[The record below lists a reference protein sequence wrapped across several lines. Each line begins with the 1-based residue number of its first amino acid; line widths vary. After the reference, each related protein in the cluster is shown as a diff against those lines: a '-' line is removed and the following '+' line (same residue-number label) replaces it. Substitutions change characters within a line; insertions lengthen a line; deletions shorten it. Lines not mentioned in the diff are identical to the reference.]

1 MNKSFLHTTKMLSGL
16 DEVPVGLGSENL
28 GGGGGGGFAVH
39 TTIQKTIYQ
48 K

>member
-1 MNKSFLHTTKMLSGL
+1 MFSGL
-16 DEVPVGLGSENL
+16 DEVPVGLESENF
-28 GGGGGGGFAVH
+28 GGFAVH